1 MPYNHE
7 LWRVEG
13 TTTSNRTTKTFSVTP
28 TLYYYEGVKPEYGT
42 HSFAWGIRDSQSSR
56 GIADY
61 SVLPSPIAKED
72 DQDHCPC
79 PIRMIYG
86 ILHYARKQGVTFIPM
101 LLFLRGQHLVNG
113 HGWLDEEWQ

>member
-1 MPYNHE
+1 M
-7 LWRVEG
+7 
-13 TTTSNRTTKTFSVTP
+13 
-28 TLYYYEGVKPEYGT
+28 KPEYGT
-42 HSFAWGIRDSQSSR
+42 HSFAWGIRDSQSGR
-56 GIADY
+56 GTADY

-113 HGWLDEEWQ
+113 YDWLDEESRECSSVIVVAHGCVYVEAVRRETKGGRKVQL